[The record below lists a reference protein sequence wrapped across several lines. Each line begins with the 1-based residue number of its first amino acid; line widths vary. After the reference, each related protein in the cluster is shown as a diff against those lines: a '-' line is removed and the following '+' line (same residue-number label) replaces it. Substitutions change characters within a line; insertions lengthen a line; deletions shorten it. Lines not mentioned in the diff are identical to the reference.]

1 MSGGLND
8 ESWSCKN
15 RRNSFPGQ
23 ANSRGEG
30 PGPGCA
36 RSTRGPEE
44 AGVAGRAERGER
56 GVGRGQRDRRGQGL
70 WASGDQG
77 LEFSFSSK
85 CKGRPLI
92 WVLRRSLWLP
102 CVSKIHSLKRRFPCL
117 SAQGR
122 LQDTVLGLLPGSRG
136 HEKRHA
142 FNVASSAFTDVPP
155 LLCKAFLSK

>member
-1 MSGGLND
+1 MRAGHARTGGTA
-8 ESWSCKN
+8 
-15 RRNSFPGQ
+15 F
-23 ANSRGEG
+23 RGKRT
-30 PGPGCA
+30 A
-36 RSTRGPEE
+36 E
-44 AGVAGRAERGER
+44 AKALGRAVLGARGAQGKPAWRAGLRRGER

-77 LEFSFSSK
+77 LEFSFPSK

-122 LQDTVLGLLPGSRG
+122 LQDTVLGLLPGSWG

-155 LLCKAFLSK
+155 LLCKAFLTRR